1 MIVTAHSP
9 RGSFSVPVNINLQAR
24 RRQTRGTLYKG
35 QSQGSRR
42 KCGNAQDGHC
52 SERAKPQTLLS
63 TVGDERAILLGFT
76 MMAFS
81 ILMYFVV
88 GIAMVKPHL
97 QSDWGEEV
105 NCTVTQAYILEE
117 WADCRGLATF
127 PCLQVF
133 VNVSVNVSSSQIK
146 ARLHYDEKSI
156 NLNPEC
162 FYTPKC
168 QRNESDL
175 LQEARK
181 IKQYLDAQCGEALR
195 CRFSAWRY
203 SEDAILY
210 RKCNRW
216 LTLWYLLW
224 PSLMLGGGVLLVGLI
239 KLNQRLAHLCA
250 ELAGEGARG
259 AQTALVSGRLYQLLS
274 WRRGSSDFSPQEGPT
289 GRGPSHSLPQSQSH

>member
-1 MIVTAHSP
+1 MD
-9 RGSFSVPVNINLQAR
+9 R
-24 RRQTRGTLYKG
+24 RRWRTQLSATLYQG
-35 QSQGSRR
+35 QTQEPRR
-42 KCGNAQDGHC
+42 KCGNC
-52 SERAKPQTLLS
+52 NEKAKPQTLLS
-63 TVGDERAILLGFT
+63 TVGDERALLLGFT

-88 GIAMVKPHL
+88 GIVVVKPHL

-105 NCTVTQAYILEE
+105 NCTLTQAYILEE
-117 WADCRGLATF
+117 WSDCRGLTTF
-127 PCLQVF
+127 PCLQVL
-133 VNVSVNVSSSQIK
+133 VNISVNVSSSQIK

-181 IKQYLDAQCGEALR
+181 IKQYLDARCGEVLR

-224 PSLMLGGGVLLVGLI
+224 PSLMLGGGMLLVSLL
-239 KLNQRLAHLCA
+239 KLNQRLAHLCT
-250 ELAGEGARG
+250 ELDGEEAWGT
-259 AQTALVSGRLYQLLS
+259 QTALVNGRLYQLLS
-274 WRRGSSDFSPQEGPT
+274 WRRAGSGFSPQEEST
-289 GRGPSHSLPQSQSH
+289 GRGLSYSLPQTQGH